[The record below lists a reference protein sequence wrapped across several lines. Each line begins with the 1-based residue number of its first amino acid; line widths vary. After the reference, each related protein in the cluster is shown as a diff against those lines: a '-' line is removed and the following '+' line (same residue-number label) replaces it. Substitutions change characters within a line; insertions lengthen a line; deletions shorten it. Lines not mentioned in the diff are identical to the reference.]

1 MKDKGR
7 VTIVALAAFVW
18 LLAIAAVGCG
28 GSSTVTSGNTTG
40 SSSSGGMMYGNT
52 AGTTGTMMGSSTS
65 VSMMGGGTT
74 GSMMGGGSG
83 SSVTGGSRV
92 VLKDLAFNP
101 ASVTIAV
108 GATVTWENQDSMNH
122 NVIADDGSFKSPDLG
137 SGETFSFT
145 FQKAG
150 TYTYSCHIHPN
161 MKGTVVVR

>member
-1 MKDKGR
+1 MKIKGR
-7 VTIVALAAFVW
+7 VTTLALAAFVW
-18 LLAIAAVGCG
+18 LLAVAAVGCG

-74 GSMMGGGSG
+74 GSMMGS
-83 SSVTGGSRV
+83 SRV

>member
-74 GSMMGGGSG
+74 GSMMGS
-83 SSVTGGSRV
+83 SRV